1 MKSILTYNNETVKH
15 IYIYQC
21 KCNNRAYKIQV
32 FFYMSTNKFGKRICK
47 LLVES
52 NRETF
57 IGYVL
62 GATDDLLIYAISAEL
77 YLDILIFCSHVLLP
91 TFRKAMN
98 TS

>member
-1 MKSILTYNNETVKH
+1 
-15 IYIYQC
+15 
-21 KCNNRAYKIQV
+21 
-32 FFYMSTNKFGKRICK
+32 MSTNKFGKRICK